1 MKIGFIMKYVC
12 LFCIIFETLWS
23 WYTIYSRTTVIYTT
37 LSMTSLI
44 IIDMWL
50 VFFIKSQNNAL
61 KKVAVGANFFKI
73 NKKSVHAEIDAVR
86 KLRTHEKKKK
96 MKPLVLVSFKF
107 ARSGEL
113 RNAKPCRHCVMAL
126 KIRLKMKNYYVS
138 YVIYSDNNGELVTC
152 GLDDLLENDGH
163 ITRGNRDLSPLTL

>member
-1 MKIGFIMKYVC
+1 MKCVC
-12 LFCIIFETLWS
+12 LFCIVLETLWR
-23 WYTIYSRTTVIYTT
+23 WYTICSRTIVIYTT
-37 LSMTSLI
+37 QSMTSLI

-61 KKVAVGANFFKI
+61 KKVALGANFFRI

-113 RNAKPCRHCVMAL
+113 RNAKPCRHCVTAL

-138 YVIYSDNNGELVTC
+138 DVIYSNDNGELITC
-152 GLDDLLENDGH
+152 GLDDLLENDGY
-163 ITRGNRDLSPLTL
+163 ITRGNQDLSLL